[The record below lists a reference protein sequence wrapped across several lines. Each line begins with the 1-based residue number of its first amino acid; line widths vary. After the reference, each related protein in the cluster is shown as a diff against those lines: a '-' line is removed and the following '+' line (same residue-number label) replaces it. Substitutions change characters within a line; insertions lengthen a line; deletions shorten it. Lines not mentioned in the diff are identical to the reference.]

1 MATQSTP
8 GSLASASNAEE
19 LVNQDMCQ
27 NTRGAAPKSGV
38 HMLVG
43 GASAGGIPYDKRG

>member
-8 GSLASASNAEE
+8 GSVASASNAEE

-27 NTRGAAPKSGV
+27 NMLEAALRSGA

-43 GASAGGIPYDKRG
+43 AAGGGGIPYDKRG